1 MSGEAETKVSVKQN
15 LVSAETKMK
24 KDELVSGVTSFGRNL
39 VSGVSGKVS
48 GVTSFGRNL
57 ISGVSGKS
65 FGQAKFSS
73 AETSYPRKFCP
84 KPQSSKI

>member
-39 VSGVSGKVS
+39 VSGVSGK
-48 GVTSFGRNL
+48 
-57 ISGVSGKS
+57 S
-65 FGQAKFSS
+65 FGQAKLSS
-73 AETSYPRKFCP
+73 DEDSYPRNFCP
-84 KPQSSKI
+84 KPRSSKI